1 MGSMTVLSTYPKK
14 VWAGAMGLAITM
26 PAMLTSTSAIAAV
39 VSGEVL
45 CYENR
50 PCIEAVTSDTKTIQ
64 VLWRGR
70 DYYDFFNVSWYRQGI
85 EEQNHYHIREG
96 GNRGS
101 VALTRILPN
110 TQYVIKVQG
119 CNTQLFGGPTCT
131 EWETQEITTQNF
143 EVPQEPSATQP
154 VEGQPVDAPANAA
167 PANAPTTEAPAA
179 EPTAPSGSS
188 VVVPTTEVTPGEAPA
203 APAK

>member
-1 MGSMTVLSTYPKK
+1 MLSTYPKK

-39 VSGEVL
+39 VSGDVL
-45 CYENR
+45 CYEDR
-50 PCIEAVTSDTKTIQ
+50 PCIEAVNSNTQSIE
-64 VLWRGR
+64 VFWRDR
-70 DYYDFFNVSWYRQGI
+70 DYYDFFNVRWYRSGT
-85 EEQNHYHIREG
+85 EEENHYHIREG

-101 VALTRILPN
+101 VALTKILPN

-119 CNTQLFGGPTCT
+119 CSTQLFGGPTCT

-154 VEGQPVDAPANAA
+154 IEGQPVDAPANG
-167 PANAPTTEAPAA
+167 APTDTPATTGTPAA

-203 APAK
+203 TPAK